1 MLALVRRGAPLV
13 LVLLLWVPSAGAW
26 TWPLSGPVVQNFA
39 FDRAHPYAAGQH
51 RGIDIGAP
59 SGATVVAP
67 TTGVVTFAGTVPSSG
82 ISLTIETGDGLSV
95 TLTHLGSLGVAR
107 NATVT
112 EGSAVA
118 TVGSSGTPEVEGP
131 YVHLGMRTSA
141 DAQGYLDPLTFLP
154 PPFAPPPAPAPVLVP
169 VSAPAPVPVEQPAT
183 QPSAPPV
190 AETPPAASPPA
201 AAAEPAPVA
210 EPAPRTVVEPVPV
223 EPVPVE
229 PVTVEHVPVEQPAT
243 QPSAPSVAEAPAASA
258 PVAEPAPAT
267 AAEPAAAAAPAAAS
281 EPAPAE
287 PALADT
293 SPPLPGDALAPARVG
308 PPGLLATRA
317 TPGVT
322 AARSVASL
330 SGGGAA
336 VSPASAP
343 VAEAGA
349 VVRRPDEG
357 LRAGKERTRMPT
369 ASVHHAVRLP
379 SRSSLS
385 TAAPATAGR
394 SAGLT
399 ILIVV
404 LSLLAAA
411 VASAA
416 GVLVRRTRRPARV
429 SPRLRLHVVPSASAG
444 AEQERIAA

>member
-13 LVLLLWVPSAGAW
+13 LLLLLWVPSAGAW
-26 TWPLSGPVVQNFA
+26 TWPLSGPVVQGFS

-59 SGATVVAP
+59 TGATVVAP
-67 TTGVVTFAGTVPSSG
+67 ATGVVSFAGTVPSSG

-107 NATVT
+107 NATVA

-154 PPFAPPPAPAPVLVP
+154 PPFAPPSAPAPVLVP

-190 AETPPAASPPA
+190 AETPPAASAPP
-201 AAAEPAPVA
+201 AAEPAPVA
-210 EPAPRTVVEPVPV
+210 EPAPMPVVEPVAVEPVPV
-223 EPVPVE
+223 E
-229 PVTVEHVPVEQPAT
+229 HVSVEQPAT

-267 AAEPAAAAAPAAAS
+267 AAEPAAATAPAAAS
-281 EPAPAE
+281 ATAPAE
-287 PALADT
+287 PALAGT
-293 SPPLPGDALAPARVG
+293 SPPLPPGDVLAPAGVR
-308 PPGLLATRA
+308 PPGLLSTGAT
-317 TPGVT
+317 GVT
-322 AARSVASL
+322 AARSVATASA
-330 SGGGAA
+330 GAAA

-343 VAEAGA
+343 LAEAGA
-349 VVRRPDEG
+349 AVRRPDEG
-357 LRAGKERTRMPT
+357 LRADKGRTSTPT
-369 ASVHHAVRLP
+369 ASMHRAVRLS
-379 SRSSLS
+379 SRSSLPA
-385 TAAPATAGR
+385 AAPVTAGR
-394 SAGLT
+394 RAGST
-399 ILIVV
+399 ILVAV
-404 LSLLAAA
+404 LWLLAAVA
-411 VASAA
+411 ASAA
-416 GVLVRRTRRPARV
+416 GVLVRRARRPAPV
-429 SPRLRLHVVPSASAG
+429 SPLLRLHVVPSASAC